1 MPPMIAIPVHHREL
15 LGNLVR
21 REIRGRYKGSALG
34 VVWTLVTPLVMM
46 GAYTLVFRVIFRTG
60 PEIPNYPLFL
70 LTGLMLWVLF
80 GNSLVVAA
88 SSLLAN
94 GNLIKK
100 VRFPRVIVPLAAVS
114 SQLPTIAVMLAAL
127 IPFNLWQM
135 PAGGDRRTMLL
146 VPVVLL
152 ATLMM
157 VLGLC
162 FAVSVVNV
170 LFRDLQYI
178 IDSLLLPWFFITPIL
193 YTFKTFPVQSP
204 TTIDLLKVLNFV
216 TPYMLAIQD
225 TMYWG
230 RWPSAGLLAYL
241 FVVGAVFLV
250 GGLLIFNRLQ
260 RDLAVEL

>member
-1 MPPMIAIPVHHREL
+1 MPAIPLHHREL

-34 VVWTLVTPLVMM
+34 VVWTLITPLVMM
-46 GAYTLVFRVIFRTG
+46 GAYTLVFRVIFKVGT
-60 PEIPNYPLFL
+60 EIPNYPLFL
-70 LTGLMLWVLF
+70 LTGLVLWVFF

-114 SQLPTIAVMLAAL
+114 SQLPTVGVMLAAL
-127 IPFNLWQM
+127 IPFNLWVM
-135 PAGGDRRTMLL
+135 PGDRRAMLL
-146 VPVVLL
+146 LPLVLL
-152 ATLMM
+152 ATGMM

-178 IDSLLLPWFFITPIL
+178 IESLLLPWFFITPIL
-193 YTFKTFPVQSP
+193 YTFATFPTQSP
-204 TTIDLLKVLNFV
+204 LAIDLLKILNFV
-216 TPYMLAIQD
+216 TFYVLAIQD
-225 TMYWG
+225 VLYWG
-230 RWPSAGLLAYL
+230 LYPSLAVWAYI
-241 FVVGAVFLV
+241 FGVGAVFLA
-250 GGLLIFNRLQ
+250 GGYWLFQRLQ

>member
-1 MPPMIAIPVHHREL
+1 MPAIPIHHREL

-46 GAYTLVFRVIFRTG
+46 GAYTLVFRVIFATG
-60 PEIPNYPLFL
+60 KDIPNYPLFL
-70 LTGLMLWVLF
+70 LTGLMLWVFF

-114 SQLPTIAVMLAAL
+114 SQLPTVGVMLAAL

-135 PAGGDRRTMLL
+135 PGDRRAMLL
-146 VPVVLL
+146 VPLVLL
-152 ATLMM
+152 ATAMM

-178 IDSLLLPWFFITPIL
+178 IESLLLPWFFITPIL
-193 YTFKTFPVQSP
+193 YTFSTFPVHSH
-204 TTIDLLKVLNFV
+204 TAIDALKILNFV

-225 TMYWG
+225 VLYWG
-230 RWPSAGLLAYL
+230 LYPSMVIWAYM
-241 FVVGAVFLV
+241 FVVGALFLA
-250 GGLLIFNRLQ
+250 GGYWLFQRLQ